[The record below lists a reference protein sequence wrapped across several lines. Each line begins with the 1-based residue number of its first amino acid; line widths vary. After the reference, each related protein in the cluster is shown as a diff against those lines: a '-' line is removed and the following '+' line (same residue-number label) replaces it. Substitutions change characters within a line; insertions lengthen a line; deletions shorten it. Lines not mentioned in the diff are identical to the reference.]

1 LSDYAARVLR
11 QNNKIHLLRDTHG
24 VKNAWVFKTVEGME
38 GSLELA
44 SKLILESAAF
54 KVVPL
59 PDDFYEFS
67 VKQDRKSL
75 FL

>member
-1 LSDYAARVLR
+1 MLR
-11 QNNKIHLLRDTHG
+11 RNNKIHLLRDTQG

-38 GSLELA
+38 ASLALT
-44 SKLILESAAF
+44 SKLMLESAAF

-59 PDDFYEFS
+59 PDDCYEFS